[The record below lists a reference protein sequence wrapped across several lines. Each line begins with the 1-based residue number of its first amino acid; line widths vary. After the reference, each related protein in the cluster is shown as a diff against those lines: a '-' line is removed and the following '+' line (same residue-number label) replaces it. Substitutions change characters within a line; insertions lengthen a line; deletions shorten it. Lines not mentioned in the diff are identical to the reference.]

1 MIDITKEY
9 IICSAI
15 WFRDGKNY
23 DMQPKNIESGFVITG
38 KRHHNCYATL
48 QSVFKFVKY
57 GYFGEEAPE
66 KKEILKWFN
75 YLEEREVQGFLTSK
89 DRFVTRQE
97 AYLIASEIG
106 QCKKE
111 ECHSFKNI
119 PYLTSEDIY

>member
-15 WFRDGKNY
+15 WFRDGKKY
-23 DMQPKNIESGFVITG
+23 EMQPKNIESGFVISG
-38 KRHHNCYATL
+38 RRHHNCYATL
-48 QSVFKFVKY
+48 QSVFRFVKH
-57 GYFGEEAPE
+57 GYFGEESPE
-66 KKEILKWFN
+66 KKEIFKWFE
-75 YLEEREVQGFLTSK
+75 YLEEREVQGFLTSE

-97 AYLIASEIG
+97 AYIIASEIG
-106 QCKKE
+106 QCEKE